1 MPGDGWKYDWYKGKT
16 DLLITG
22 STFTNN
28 SVSPSNT
35 GDYHCTA
42 KRGDFSVDSETL
54 QVRVEGE
61 SSMYLFIVISIVEY
75 SSHCTFVEF
84 AMP

>member
-16 DLLITG
+16 DPPITG

-28 SVSPSNT
+28 SVSPSDT
-35 GDYHCTA
+35 GVYHCTA

-61 SSMYLFIVISIVEY
+61 SMVYLFIVIYIVEY
-75 SSHCTFVEF
+75 CYS
-84 AMP
+84 

>member
-1 MPGDGWKYDWYKGKT
+1 MPGDGWKYDWYKGSKH
-16 DLLITG
+16 LIRDP
-22 STFTNN
+22 TFTIN
-28 SVSPSNT
+28 SASPSDT
-35 GDYHCTA
+35 GVYHCTA

-75 SSHCTFVEF
+75 SSHC
-84 AMP
+84 